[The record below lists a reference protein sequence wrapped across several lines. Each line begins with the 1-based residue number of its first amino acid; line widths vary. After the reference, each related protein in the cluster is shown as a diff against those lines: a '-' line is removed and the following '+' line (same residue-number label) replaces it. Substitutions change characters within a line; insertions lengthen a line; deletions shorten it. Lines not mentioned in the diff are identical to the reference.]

1 MRKRLIAII
10 SVLVVVT
17 MLFACGK
24 KKDEQAEAVKDDS
37 SILEAAKDFV
47 TGSEDTQYEKD
58 MTALRAEVKSIT
70 KQSPIDKDALWAA
83 YKLLLKNTTDEA
95 MFKSMAHGY
104 FTDTYETDTVNE
116 LIAERNKIVNEM
128 IKYFAE
134 DVVND
139 EVTVDGINAY
149 NTFDDEVFN
158 YDWYKVMDGD
168 SIDIDAMWARYYE
181 DPDWIQKPDPEE
193 QATIAAS
200 TEWETWT
207 DDIGEFEFSLEY
219 PKAWE
224 EYGVTIQSEPNISVD
239 GDRMD
244 ISLALCLDD
253 FSDGE
258 SPTEVL
264 KICYATCNT
273 DEADGN
279 VDDSTFY
286 YRLENPFGEFQ
297 PVFHFVKG
305 GIEYRLDLV
314 YEFYHHYDVKE
325 WRKAD
330 WEENVRK
337 YFDYIGSTVTA
348 SQVDAVG

>member
-1 MRKRLIAII
+1 
-10 SVLVVVT
+10 
-17 MLFACGK
+17 
-24 KKDEQAEAVKDDS
+24 
-37 SILEAAKDFV
+37 
-47 TGSEDTQYEKD
+47 
-58 MTALRAEVKSIT
+58 
-70 KQSPIDKDALWAA
+70 
-83 YKLLLKNTTDEA
+83 
-95 MFKSMAHGY
+95 MAHGY
-104 FTDTYETDTVNE
+104 FTGTYETDTVNE
-116 LIAERNKIVNEM
+116 LIAERDRIVNEM

-134 DVVND
+134 DVVNN
-139 EVTVDGINAY
+139 EATGDGIDAY

-264 KICYATCNT
+264 KICYATC
-273 DEADGN
+273 G
-279 VDDSTFY
+279 
-286 YRLENPFGEFQ
+286 
-297 PVFHFVKG
+297 
-305 GIEYRLDLV
+305 
-314 YEFYHHYDVKE
+314 
-325 WRKAD
+325 
-330 WEENVRK
+330 
-337 YFDYIGSTVTA
+337 
-348 SQVDAVG
+348 

>member
-24 KKDEQAEAVKDDS
+24 KKDEQAEAVKDES

-158 YDWYKVMDGD
+158 YDWY
-168 SIDIDAMWARYYE
+168 
-181 DPDWIQKPDPEE
+181 
-193 QATIAAS
+193 
-200 TEWETWT
+200 
-207 DDIGEFEFSLEY
+207 
-219 PKAWE
+219 
-224 EYGVTIQSEPNISVD
+224 
-239 GDRMD
+239 
-244 ISLALCLDD
+244 
-253 FSDGE
+253 
-258 SPTEVL
+258 
-264 KICYATCNT
+264 
-273 DEADGN
+273 
-279 VDDSTFY
+279 
-286 YRLENPFGEFQ
+286 
-297 PVFHFVKG
+297 
-305 GIEYRLDLV
+305 
-314 YEFYHHYDVKE
+314 
-325 WRKAD
+325 
-330 WEENVRK
+330 
-337 YFDYIGSTVTA
+337 
-348 SQVDAVG
+348 